1 MVELELLKQ
10 ANTEKNKLVRKGAL
24 HEVAINVV

>member
-10 ANTEKNKLVRKGAL
+10 ANTKNNLVRKGAL
-24 HEVAINVV
+24 HEVAINVA